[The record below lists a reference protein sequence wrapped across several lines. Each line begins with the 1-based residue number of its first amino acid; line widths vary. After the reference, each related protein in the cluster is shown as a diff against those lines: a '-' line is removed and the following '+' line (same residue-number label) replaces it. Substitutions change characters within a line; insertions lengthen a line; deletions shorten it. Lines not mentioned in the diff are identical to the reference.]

1 MLNGEGNEKGKKKKK
16 KRQQQQ
22 QNKVKQNN
30 RSKAKQ
36 KKTFSACSRRF
47 LQLLSTTLSYPFYRR
62 NVTRV
67 VYYVEN

>member
-1 MLNGEGNEKGKKKKK
+1 MLNGEGNEKGKKK

-36 KKTFSACSRRF
+36 KKTFSACSRQF
-47 LQLLSTTLSYPFYRR
+47 FAVAFHYFKLPVL
-62 NVTRV
+62 
-67 VYYVEN
+67 